1 MTICHYARSAVS
13 AEPRKENLMLGR
25 SANIVMATRRR
36 AVREWR
42 SFRVAVCVVA
52 MALVCGCGGDSE
64 LSRDDFVAEA
74 DRVCEQTS
82 GEFARVQR
90 VPPTSAK
97 QAEKQVQALID
108 VERGALEELRNLEP
122 PAGLRSRYE
131 RYLESRDRALGFL
144 EDGREAA
151 SNNDPQAY
159 NAAKREAAA
168 EQAQRLQLAR
178 RVGLRRCSRPSLTL
192 GGG

>member
-1 MTICHYARSAVS
+1 
-13 AEPRKENLMLGR
+13 MLGR

-168 EQAQRLQLAR
+168 EQAERLQLAR

>member
-52 MALVCGCGGDSE
+52 AALVGGCGGDSE
-64 LSRDDFVAEA
+64 LSREDFVAKA

-131 RYLESRDRALGFL
+131 RYLESRDRALRFL